1 MDGIIETVLYPIP
14 HETGGAYKHGAKP
27 LLIGETMNNDERDLD
42 RFLGEIEVARITD
55 LSRTTRWRLERDGR
69 FPRKRHI
76 SANRIGWL
84 QSEILEW
91 MESRANTA
99 PIEPGSG
106 AA

>member
-1 MDGIIETVLYPIP
+1 MT
-14 HETGGAYKHGAKP
+14 
-27 LLIGETMNNDERDLD
+27 NDERGLD

-55 LSRTTRWRLERDGR
+55 LSRTTRWRFERDGL
-69 FPRKRHI
+69 FPKKRHI

-84 QSEILEW
+84 QSEIREFI
-91 MESRANTA
+91 ESRPSAA

>member
-1 MDGIIETVLYPIP
+1 
-14 HETGGAYKHGAKP
+14 
-27 LLIGETMNNDERDLD
+27 MNNDERGLD

-69 FPRKRHI
+69 IPKKRHI

-84 QSEILEW
+84 QGEILEW
-91 MESRANTA
+91 IESRSNTA

>member
-1 MDGIIETVLYPIP
+1 MDGEKSFVLMLT
-14 HETGGAYKHGAKP
+14 HETGGACKHGAKP

-42 RFLGEIEVARITD
+42 RFLGENEVARITD

-69 FPRKRHI
+69 FPKKRHI

-84 QSEILEW
+84 ESEIREFI
-91 MESRANTA
+91 ESRPSTG

-106 AA
+106 VT

>member
-1 MDGIIETVLYPIP
+1 
-14 HETGGAYKHGAKP
+14 
-27 LLIGETMNNDERDLD
+27 MNNDERGLD

-69 FPRKRHI
+69 FPKKRHI

>member
-1 MDGIIETVLYPIP
+1 MT
-14 HETGGAYKHGAKP
+14 
-27 LLIGETMNNDERDLD
+27 NDERGLD

-69 FPRKRHI
+69 FPKKRHI
-76 SANRIGWL
+76 SAKRVAWL
-84 QSEILEW
+84 ESEILEW